1 MTMINAEKLIDL
13 LYEQRIDM
21 ESDMA
26 ELMKAP
32 DLYPLEEQR
41 YDEGYTNA
49 LLWASL
55 MVSRMIAEKE

>member
-13 LYEQRIDM
+13 LYEQRIEM
-21 ESDMA
+21 ESDMV
-26 ELMKAP
+26 ELMKVP
-32 DLYPLEEQR
+32 DLYSLEEQR

-55 MVSRMIAEKE
+55 TISKMIAEKE